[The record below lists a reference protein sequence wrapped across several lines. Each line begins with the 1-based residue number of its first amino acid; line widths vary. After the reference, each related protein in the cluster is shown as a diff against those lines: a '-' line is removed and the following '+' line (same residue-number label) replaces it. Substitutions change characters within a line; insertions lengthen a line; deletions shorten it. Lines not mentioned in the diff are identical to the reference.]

1 MIEQPQ
7 LTLSFFAGTIEV
19 RLSTPPRDSL
29 ETESRLRSLSLS
41 PLIRWDERTGCLRA
55 PALAYPDIVMSL
67 IRQRIQYQ
75 DQARDYLV
83 LSGSILKPKIPRPYQ
98 REAIEAWLP
107 QRRGL
112 IILPTGAGKT
122 YVAQLAIESVARS
135 ALIVVPTLELVRQ
148 WTQTLSESFS
158 HAVGAVGGG
167 EYNPQ
172 PLTVITYDSAYAHME
187 NLGNRFG
194 LIIFDECHHLPGES
208 YSLAARSCLAPYR
221 LGLSATPERADGR
234 HSELDHL
241 IGPIVYRRDV
251 LELAGDYLA
260 EYSTHQIV
268 VELTADERSE
278 YERERAIYKDFIISQ
293 GIRLGHPKGWSEFVM
308 RSARSAQGRRAMKAY
323 LRQKKLAFAAPS
335 KLDYVDQLLHRHRR
349 DRTLLFTQSN
359 DTAYEVAKRFLI
371 PVITH
376 QTKSSERAE
385 ILSGFAE
392 GRYLAVVTSKVLNEG
407 VDVPDANVA
416 IVISG
421 SGSVREHV
429 QRLGRILR
437 RASADKQATL
447 YELIAADT
455 SEAYTSAR
463 RREHNAYR

>member
-83 LSGSILKPKIPRPYQ
+83 LSGSILKPKTPRPYQ

>member
-1 MIEQPQ
+1 MR
-7 LTLSFFAGTIEV
+7 FV
-19 RLSTPPRDSL
+19 SL
-29 ETESRLRSLSLS
+29 QGVYDYAHLGPDGVERKLRELQWPSAVQ
-41 PLIRWDERTGCLRA
+41 WDARTSCLRA
-55 PALAYPDIVMSL
+55 PALTYPDIVMSL
-67 IRQRIQYQ
+67 IRQRISYQ
-75 DQARDYLV
+75 DKARDYLV
-83 LSGSILKPKIPRPYQ
+83 LEGSMINPKTPRPFQ
-98 REAIEAWLP
+98 KEAIDAWLP

-112 IILPTGAGKT
+112 IVLPTGAGKT
-122 YVAQLAIESVARS
+122 YVAQMAIESVARS
-135 ALIVVPTLELVRQ
+135 ALIVVPTLELIRQ
-148 WTQTLSESFS
+148 WIQNLSESFP
-158 HAVGAVGGG
+158 HTVGAIGGG
-167 EYNPQ
+167 DYNPQ

-187 NLGNRFG
+187 HLGNRFG

-234 HSELDHL
+234 HTELDYL
-241 IGPIVYRRDV
+241 VGPIVYRRDV

-260 EYSTHQIV
+260 EYSTHQVV
-268 VELTADERSE
+268 VELTAEERTE
-278 YERERAIYKDFIISQ
+278 YERERGVYKDFIVSQ
-293 GIRLGHPKGWSEFVM
+293 GIRLGQPKGWSEFVM
-308 RSARSAQGRRAMKAY
+308 RSARSASGRRAMKAY

-335 KLDYVDQLLHRHRR
+335 KLDYVDLLLHKHRQ
-349 DRTLLFTQSN
+349 DRTLLFTQNN

-376 QTKSSERAE
+376 QTKSSERSE

-392 GRYLAVVTSKVLNEG
+392 GKYLAIVTSKVLNEG

-437 RASADKQATL
+437 RASPDKQATL

>member
-1 MIEQPQ
+1 MIE
-7 LTLSFFAGTIEV
+7 LAFFSGTIEIK
-19 RLSTPPRDSL
+19 TQGPPQAIAISFPEL
-29 ETESRLRSLSLS
+29 TW
-41 PLIRWDERTGCLRA
+41 PLNVKWDERTHCLRA
-55 PALAYPDIVMSL
+55 PAHLYSEIVMTL
-67 IRQRIQYQ
+67 IRYRVPYN
-75 DQARDYLV
+75 DSARDYLV
-83 LSGSILKPKIPRPYQ
+83 LEGGMKNPKQPRPFQ
-98 REAIEAWLP
+98 QEALDAWLP
-107 QRRGL
+107 RRQGL
-112 IILPTGAGKT
+112 IVLPTGAGKT
-122 YVAQLAIESVARS
+122 YVAQMAIEAVSRS

-148 WTQTLSESFS
+148 WTQTLTEAFPHS
-158 HAVGAVGGG
+158 VGAIGGG

-187 NLGNRFG
+187 NLGNRYG
-194 LIIFDECHHLPGES
+194 LIIFDECHHLPSES
-208 YSLAARSCLAPYR
+208 YSHAARSCLAPYR

-234 HSELDHL
+234 HMDLDSL
-241 IGPIVYRRDV
+241 IGPIIYRRDV

-260 EYSTHQIV
+260 EYTTHQVI
-268 VELTADERSE
+268 VELTDEERSE
-278 YERERAIYKDFIISQ
+278 YERERAIYKDFIIAQ
-293 GIRLGHPKGWSEFVM
+293 GIRLGKPDGWSDFVV
-308 RSARSAQGRRAMKAY
+308 RSSRSTQGRRAMKAF
-323 LRQKKLAFAAPS
+323 LRQRKLAFAAPS
-335 KLDYVDQLLHRHRR
+335 KLDYVDLLLHKHRQ
-349 DRTLLFTQSN
+349 DRTLLFTQN
-359 DTAYEVAKRFLI
+359 NTTAYEVAQRFLI

-376 QTKSSERAE
+376 QTKPSERAE

-437 RASADKQATL
+437 RASPDKQAIL

>member
-83 LSGSILKPKIPRPYQ
+83 LSGSILQPKTPRPYQ

>member
-1 MIEQPQ
+1 MTETARIE
-7 LTLSFFAGTIEV
+7 LEFFSGTIEI
-19 RLSTPPRDSL
+19 RIHTGSKESTSALNELTWPLTVKWDSR
-29 ETESRLRSLSLS
+29 TQCLRSPASS
-41 PLIRWDERTGCLRA
+41 YPEIVMTLIRH
-55 PALAYPDIVMSL
+55 
-67 IRQRIQYQ
+67 RIPYV
-75 DQARDYLV
+75 DRARDYLV
-83 LSGSILKPKIPRPYQ
+83 VDGAMKSPREPRPFQ
-98 REAIEAWLP
+98 QEALDAWLP
-107 QRRGL
+107 KRQGL
-112 IILPTGAGKT
+112 IVLPTGAGKT
-122 YVAQLAIESVARS
+122 YVAQLAIQAVARS
-135 ALIVVPTLELVRQ
+135 SLIVVPTLELVRQ
-148 WTQTLSESFS
+148 WVQTLSDAFS
-158 HAVGAVGGG
+158 LPVGAIGGG
-167 EYNPQ
+167 DYNPQ

-194 LIIFDECHHLPGES
+194 LIIFDECHHLPSES
-208 YSLAARSCLAPYR
+208 YSHAARSCLAPYR

-234 HSELDHL
+234 HTELDHL

-260 EYSTHQIV
+260 EYSTHQVV
-268 VELTADERSE
+268 VELTADERVE
-278 YERERAIYKDFIISQ
+278 YERERSIYKDFIVSQ
-293 GIRLGHPKGWSEFVM
+293 GIRLSHPDGWSDFVM
-308 RSARSAQGRRAMKAY
+308 RSARSTQGRRAMKAY
-323 LRQKKLAFAAPS
+323 LRQRKLAFAAPS
-335 KLDYVDQLLHRHRR
+335 KLDYVDLLLHRHRS
-349 DRTLLFTQSN
+349 DRTLLFTQN
-359 DTAYEVAKRFLI
+359 NTTAYEVAQRFLI

-376 QTKSSERAE
+376 QTKPSERAE

-392 GRYLAVVTSKVLNEG
+392 GHYLAVVTSKVLNEG

-437 RASADKQATL
+437 RASPDKQAIL